1 MPPIEMRS
9 AAAAG
14 AMVSRST
21 PMQDHDQHDRPG
33 GLFSLTQIRHLMRV
47 EFARAQRYRY
57 PLVALAVGV
66 DNLRRIRETAGYGFT
81 EHVLGELARQL
92 ETHTRVCDH
101 LGRLVDD
108 KLVAVLPHTDEQG
121 ARTLAERLVEQAR
134 ELRFDG
140 AKGPE
145 RVTVSAG
152 LCCFQAENALFFDAL
167 LDGARS
173 ALDAAAA
180 AGGDRVAELGPGGS
194 A

>member
-1 MPPIEMRS
+1 
-9 AAAAG
+9 
-14 AMVSRST
+14 
-21 PMQDHDQHDRPG
+21 MQDQDKHDRPG

-66 DNLRRIRETAGYGFT
+66 DNLRSIRETAGYGCT
-81 EHVLGELARQL
+81 ENILGELARLL
-92 ETHTRVCDH
+92 EGHTRVCDH

-108 KLVAVLPHTDEQG
+108 QLVAVLPHTDEMG
-121 ARTLAERLVEQAR
+121 GRTLAERLVEQTR
-134 ELRFDG
+134 ELKFD
-140 AKGPE
+140 ASQGPE

-167 LDGARS
+167 LDGARA

-180 AGGDRVAELGPGGS
+180 AGGDRVAELAPGGS